1 VSNSDDCKPTTIYLI
16 PAFQG
21 TSEPNPK
28 TANRKH
34 PRVKRE
40 NGTADRDVMTGGK
53 RKPAEAHAR
62 RDLKDRDS
70 DWKSWLKAG
79 LHLSICPWIGGA
91 IFLAGIMMTFEGVTN
106 IQGGREMAFKCV

>member
-1 VSNSDDCKPTTIYLI
+1 VVPNSDCKPTTIYLI

-28 TANRKH
+28 TAN
-34 PRVKRE
+34 PNTPSVKRE
-40 NGTADRDVMTGGK
+40 NGKADRDVMTGGK